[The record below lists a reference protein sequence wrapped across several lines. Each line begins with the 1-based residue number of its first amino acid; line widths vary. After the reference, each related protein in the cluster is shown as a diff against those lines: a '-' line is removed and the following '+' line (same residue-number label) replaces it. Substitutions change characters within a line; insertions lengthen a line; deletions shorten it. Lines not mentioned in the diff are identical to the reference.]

1 MHAVREPFHILQRTP
16 FDRKTTC
23 LRKVSRFKGAGL
35 QLNLEKCGG

>member
-23 LRKVSRFKGAGL
+23 LRKARWTVE
-35 QLNLEKCGG
+35 N